1 MNLRMAFLLTVLSLF
16 LALPMLVFGAEDNTV
31 YVIKQGDTLWGI
43 SDRFVK
49 DPKYWPNMWSKNSQI
64 TNPHL
69 IYPGQKVRLVDGKL
83 EIVDQPA
90 EATAAKAAVK
100 SQQPVAEPQP
110 EVVAERTIVARGNE
124 GRLAEGTLVPLGR
137 IIAGQHG
144 RLILGED
151 DTAFTDI
158 GYDQGG
164 QEGQRYTIVRKGAVI
179 SHPDTSLILGTKIYP
194 LGHIQLTK
202 VEKSTSRAIITRS
215 FKEAE
220 PGDLLMPYKEIKRRE
235 ITLKAP
241 VKEFSG
247 RIVETYSGTQSIS
260 TGDVVYLDLGKK
272 SGVEVGNL
280 LYLVRDVSIEKL
292 MVNKVIEKLPREVL
306 GALVVVDVGEK
317 TSSAL
322 IVKSIDAIFKTD
334 WVVSTPQ

>member
-1 MNLRMAFLLTVLSLF
+1 MNIRMALLWTVLSLF
-16 LALPMLVFGAEDNTV
+16 LALPMVVFGAEDNTV
-31 YVIKQGDTLWGI
+31 YVIKQGDTLWGL

-69 IYPGQKVRLVDGKL
+69 IYPGQKVRFVDGKL
-83 EIVDQPA
+83 EIVDQSA
-90 EATAAKAAVK
+90 EAGAVKAADAK
-100 SQQPVAEPQP
+100 QQPVAEPQP
-110 EVVAERTIVARGNE
+110 EVVPERTIAARGNE
-124 GRLAEGTLVPLGR
+124 GRLAEGALVPVGR

-151 DTAFTDI
+151 DNAFTDI
-158 GYDQGG
+158 GYGQGG
-164 QEGQRYTIVRKGAVI
+164 QEGQRYTIVRKGNVI
-179 SHPDTSLILGTKIYP
+179 SHPDNNLILGTKIYP

-202 VEKSTSRAIITRS
+202 VEKNTSRAIIIRS

-235 ITLKAP
+235 VTLKAP
-241 VKEFSG
+241 SKEFKG
-247 RIVETYSGTQSIS
+247 RIVETYAGTQAIS
-260 TGDVVYLDLGKK
+260 TGDVVYLDLGRT

-280 LYLVRDVSIEKL
+280 LYLVRDVTIEKL
-292 MVNKVIEKLPREVL
+292 MVDKVIEKLPREVL
-306 GALVVVDVGEK
+306 GALVIVDVGEM
-317 TSSAL
+317 TSTAL

-334 WVVSTPQ
+334 WVVSTPH

>member
-1 MNLRMAFLLTVLSLF
+1 MNIRMALLLTVLSLF
-16 LALPMLVFGAEDNTV
+16 LALPMIVFGAEDDTV
-31 YVIKQGDTLWGI
+31 YVIKKGDTLWGI

-83 EIVDQPA
+83 EIVDQPLDA
-90 EATAAKAAVK
+90 SAAKAAAK
-100 SQQPVAEPQP
+100 QPAAEPLP
-110 EVVAERTIVARGNE
+110 EVVAERTVIARGNE
-124 GRLAEGTLVPLGR
+124 GRLAEGALVPLGR

-151 DTAFTDI
+151 DNAFTDI
-158 GYDQGG
+158 GYAQGG
-164 QEGQRYTIVRKGAVI
+164 QEGQRYTIVRRGNVI
-179 SHPDTSLILGTKIYP
+179 SHPDTNLILGTKIYP

-202 VEKSTSRAIITRS
+202 VEKNTSRAIIIRS
-215 FKEAE
+215 FKETE
-220 PGDLLMPYKEIKRRE
+220 PGDLLMPYKETKRRE
-235 ITLKAP
+235 VTLKAP
-241 VKEFSG
+241 SKEFNG
-247 RIVETYSGTQSIS
+247 RIVETYAGTQSIAA
-260 TGDVVYLDLGKK
+260 GDVVYLDLGRT

-292 MVNKVIEKLPREVL
+292 MVDKVIEKLPREVL

-317 TSSAL
+317 TSTAL

-334 WVVSTPQ
+334 RVVSTPQ